1 MPCRSPVLAAAEFN
15 KTTQLPFPVPRSP
28 LLHKNVFC
36 TPRVLKTI
44 RPPRAAEVWLP
55 PVSGRRD
62 QLVLC
67 FSTHQHQ
74 RTPHVRGFGWIGT
87 AVGPRVSH
95 PWIVSRLGS
104 TVLAWH
110 TAKRAAPL
118 PHNSPG
124 ILPHFEANSMRESA
138 VTGFGDTAGA
148 TDSGFLVLLSTGF
161 IYSCA
166 QTSGTATNNQTLR
179 VKAPLFLH

>member
-1 MPCRSPVLAAAEFN
+1 M
-15 KTTQLPFPVPRSP
+15 
-28 LLHKNVFC
+28 LHKNVFC

-44 RPPRAAEVWLP
+44 RPPRAAEVWFPYRVAEINLSYAFLSP
-55 PVSGRRD
+55 ASEN
-62 QLVLC
+62 
-67 FSTHQHQ
+67 
-74 RTPHVRGFGWIGT
+74 TPCPRLWLDRNCCG
-87 AVGPRVSH
+87 ARVSH